1 MKYLTI
7 IFLIIFQ
14 SCSFNYDSNDRSE
27 YDKKKLVKQ
36 KNISKIIEKSNDI
49 NSMILVK
56 YKIYID
62 DYIKKSKYPNIS
74 K

>member
-1 MKYLTI
+1 MI
-7 IFLIIFQ
+7 
-14 SCSFNYDSNDRSE
+14 DSNANLITY

-74 K
+74 KWITI

>member
-36 KNISKIIEKSNDI
+36 KNISKIIKKSNDI

-56 YKIYID
+56 YKISID